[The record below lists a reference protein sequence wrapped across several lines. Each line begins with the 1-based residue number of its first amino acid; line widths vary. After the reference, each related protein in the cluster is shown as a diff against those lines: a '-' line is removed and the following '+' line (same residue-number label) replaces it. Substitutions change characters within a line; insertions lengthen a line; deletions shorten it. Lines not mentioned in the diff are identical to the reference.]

1 MIDYSSNVLLSDK
14 KIDHFVFPTDG
25 LEKDN
30 GFISFWDE
38 LWDILIK
45 IARI

>member
-14 KIDHFVFPTDG
+14 KIDHFVLPKDG
-25 LEKDN
+25 LEKSN

-38 LWDILIK
+38 LRDILVK